1 MEAGGQLIIPER
13 RIVSYFDHE
22 FLETSVR
29 KLEADVAEMVSAGFT
44 QVVLCVTETDVRS
57 RERQA
62 YLADAAEVMQASG
75 LEVWADPWAV
85 GGVFGG
91 EGISHFKRRHEKH
104 CDCNPHLEKLLDR
117 WLETVVRLGAKT
129 VFWDEPEMHCR
140 DHHGGEIE
148 FIDKYTQKAGALA
161 LQNVVCLTA
170 NQQKMSQLE
179 EIAAMPTVAEI
190 ATDPYYPN
198 AFTRILE
205 GQRLNYVAS
214 WARATKTVADT
225 HGKRSHMWVQNF
237 GIPEG
242 CEDIISE
249 HIAIARTEGID
260 VAVWGFHG
268 CESVPNFITP
278 HQASSRTMWKATI
291 GALALRR
298 MS

>member
-1 MEAGGQLIIPER
+1 MEAGGRLIIPER

-22 FLETSVR
+22 FLEPSAR
-29 KLEADVAEMVSAGFT
+29 KLEADVAEMTNAEFT

-62 YLADAAEVMQASG
+62 YLMDAVETMQASG
-75 LEVWADPWAV
+75 LDVWADPWAV

-91 EGISHFKRRHEKH
+91 EGISHFKRRHERH
-104 CDCNPHLEKLLDR
+104 CDCNPHLERLLDR
-117 WLETVVRLGAKT
+117 WLETVVQLGAKT

-140 DHHGGEIE
+140 EHLGGEIE

-161 LQNVVCLTA
+161 LQNVVCLSA
-170 NQQKMSQLE
+170 NRRKRSQLE
-179 EIAAMPTVAEI
+179 EIAAMSAVAEL

-198 AFTRILE
+198 AFTRIPE
-205 GQRLNYVAS
+205 AQRLEYVAT
-214 WARATKTVADT
+214 WAHETKMVADT
-225 HGKRSHMWVQNF
+225 YGKRSHMWVQNF

-242 CEDIISE
+242 RENIINE

-278 HQASSRTMWKATI
+278 DQASSRTMWKTTI

-298 MS
+298 MT